1 MTSKEAL
8 KELKEEKIYLSNV
21 NANEVLD
28 AIEKDLEILEILKNL
43 INHLEATFNTKYFSD
58 SGIMG
63 TIIKDYFINNDITG
77 KIEEWLNNDN

>member
-28 AIEKDLEILEILKNL
+28 AIEKDLEILEILKKH
-43 INHLEATFNTKYFSD
+43 IYFSSK
-58 SGIMG
+58 SGCIRMHDIYKSINNFDFEDLKGWLKDETG
-63 TIIKDYFINNDITG
+63 TI
-77 KIEEWLNNDN
+77 LP